1 MKNLINYHDKR
12 DTVDD
17 IVDLIFFLTKEH
29 VDKTIIFLCRK
40 VIKIKIV
47 INTDLYMK
55 KLYCIFIYIYRS
67 SVYIYKYTI

>member
-47 INTDLYMK
+47 INTDLYM
-55 KLYCIFIYIYRS
+55 
-67 SVYIYKYTI
+67 TII